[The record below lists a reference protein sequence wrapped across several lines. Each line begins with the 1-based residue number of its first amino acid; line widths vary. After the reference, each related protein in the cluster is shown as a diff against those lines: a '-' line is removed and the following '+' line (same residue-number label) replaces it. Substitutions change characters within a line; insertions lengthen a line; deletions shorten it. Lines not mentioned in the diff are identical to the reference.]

1 MKKLT
6 KWMLVAGCAVILI
19 KVNLDRKS
27 LIRDLSNKIESL
39 ESKIESDSC
48 IIEKLE
54 EQIDSIQKRYHLF
67 ENNPGRNFI
76 NALNAIIQV
85 ESSGNDKAYN
95 AKEDAVGCLQIR
107 RCMVDDVNRILARKG
122 NDKRYTYEDR
132 WNRLK
137 SIEMFNIFCSYYGLG
152 SAEEMARCWNG
163 GPRGINNPATLG
175 YWNKVESELE
185 IYASR

>member
-1 MKKLT
+1 M
-6 KWMLVAGCAVILI
+6 MVAGMVAISI
-19 KVNLDRKS
+19 KFLVDYENKIDK
-27 LIRDLSNKIESL
+27 LSEQIESL
-39 ESKIESDSC
+39 EGRIQRDSC
-48 IIEKLE
+48 TIDELQNK
-54 EQIDSIQKRYHLF
+54 IDSMKQRYRLF
-67 ENNPGRNFI
+67 ENRPGIEFI
-76 NALNAIIQV
+76 NVMNAIMQV